1 MTKMKM
7 NRQHFQYIT
16 YVFFGLHS
24 FQKTRMTQQRRYF
37 GIQRDPSESAEDLR
51 VGLLDI
57 EEYSE
62 NEGSIPVE
70 FLASTVFCLIGKEII
85 R

>member
-1 MTKMKM
+1 
-7 NRQHFQYIT
+7 
-16 YVFFGLHS
+16 
-24 FQKTRMTQQRRYF
+24 MTQQRRFF
-37 GIQRDPSESAEDLR
+37 GIQRDPSESAADSR

-70 FLASTVFCLIGKEII
+70 FLASTLFCLIGKSSGDSDLLFKTT
-85 R
+85 